1 MKKYADIYV
10 VGQIFLSGYTIME
23 NKEKELKLDE
33 GIVRDFKHCKE
44 KAELVEKLLTM
55 LVKGFAPEY

>member
-1 MKKYADIYV
+1 
-10 VGQIFLSGYTIME
+10 ME
-23 NKEKELKLDE
+23 QTETVMELDE
-33 GIVRDFKHCKE
+33 GIRKDYRECKA